1 MRLEDLRPAPGSKR
15 ERKRLGRGNASGHG
29 NQSGRGTKGQKA
41 RSGVRMVP
49 GFEGGQTP
57 LWKRIPKRGF
67 RNPFRR
73 SYVWVNLDVLA
84 EAFEDG
90 AEITPEVLR
99 ERGLIKGQFDGVKI
113 LGRGKEN
120 FKKRLIV
127 YAHRFSEGAREAIER
142 AGGKAILL
150 APPKAEEA
158 EEEEAEAEG
167 AKAEAE
173 EPERTEGK
181 DADDED
187 QNQNKS
193 EGQGNAGDETR

>member
-15 ERKRLGRGNASGHG
+15 ERKRVGRGSGSGHG

-84 EAFEDG
+84 AAFEDG
-90 AEITPEVLR
+90 AEITPEVLK
-99 ERGLIKGQFDGVKI
+99 ERGLIKGRTDRVKI
-113 LGRGKEN
+113 LGRGKEKL
-120 FKKRLIV
+120 KKRLIV
-127 YAHRFSEGAREAIER
+127 HAHRFSEGARKAIER
-142 AGGKAILL
+142 AGGRAILL

-158 EEEEAEAEG
+158 EEAAGAEAEAEEGGEGGEVREERDEGRGGGEVEG
-167 AKAEAE
+167 A
-173 EPERTEGK
+173 
-181 DADDED
+181 
-187 QNQNKS
+187 
-193 EGQGNAGDETR
+193 GQVR